1 MLPFRKILFPV
12 DYSAP
17 CQAVIPYVQEMA
29 ERFSAELTAVYAY
42 APSAAIS
49 HSELLL
55 IDPELQTKVHALEED
70 RLKQFVCRFFPS
82 QQVECFAQLGEPG
95 SVINGLVRQ
104 QRADLVML
112 ATRGHGP
119 VRRLLLG
126 SVTAKVLHDVSAAV
140 WTGVG
145 AALADHPVRI
155 PYQSIVCALDDGDE
169 AAAVL
174 KAASAISSAYH
185 AQLSILHVVQAP
197 LSSPEI
203 DVRAYTQ
210 KLIDRAQLGIRE
222 LKAKVGVD
230 APHTVVEA
238 LVAER
243 IHQEVV
249 RRKADLLVTGRGHA
263 MGTISRLW
271 SHLYSVIRDS
281 PCPVISI

>member
-1 MLPFRKILFPV
+1 M
-12 DYSAP
+12 
-17 CQAVIPYVQEMA
+17 
-29 ERFSAELTAVYAY
+29 
-42 APSAAIS
+42 
-49 HSELLL
+49 
-55 IDPELQTKVHALEED
+55 
-70 RLKQFVCRFFPS
+70 
-82 QQVECFAQLGEPG
+82 
-95 SVINGLVRQ
+95 INGLVQ
-104 QRADLVML
+104 EQRADLVML
-112 ATRGHGP
+112 ATHGYGP

-145 AALADHPVRI
+145 AALDDHPARI
-155 PYQSIVCALDDGDE
+155 PYKSIVCALDDDDE

-174 KAASAISSAYH
+174 KAASIISCAYH

-197 LSSPEI
+197 LSFPEV
-203 DVRAYTQ
+203 DVRAHTQ

-222 LKAKVGVD
+222 LKAKLGVD

-249 RRKADLLVTGRGHA
+249 RRRADLLVTGRGHA

-271 SHLYSVIRDS
+271 SHLYSVIRDA
-281 PCPVISI
+281 PCPVISV